1 MRHGHEWPTLVEA
14 RGRATY
20 AATRVR
26 TALGHLHTHTHP
38 CSRAR
43 SPSLAGAGE
52 GEGKGQAADAKA
64 AAVDAQPDVDAITTA
79 LSGKLEL

>member
-1 MRHGHEWPTLVEA
+1 MEWPTLVEA
-14 RGRATY
+14 RRATY

-26 TALGHLHTHTHP
+26 TALGHFHAHTPLLTSP
-38 CSRAR
+38 L
-43 SPSLAGAGE
+43 PSLAGEGE

-64 AAVDAQPDVDAITTA
+64 DAQPDVDAITTA